1 MNDPEKVSNLHV
13 GEKFT
18 PGDKRGGLIATIG
31 VCVLLLCLAI
41 SLDCILYYT
50 SPVYRFK
57 LHKLELINHTF
68 PFNFTQHGMCHII
81 QFLKNIFFHS
91 FRL

>member
-13 GEKFT
+13 CEKFT
-18 PGDKRGGLIATIG
+18 PSDKRGGLIATIG

-68 PFNFTQHGMCHII
+68 PFNFTQHGMRHII
-81 QFLKNIFFHS
+81 HFKK
-91 FRL
+91 